1 MPEKKQPGLGELLRY
16 VNELVEHGAE
26 HHYQQMG
33 LDYRARFT
41 PVLRAIQAG
50 ASTVTQITA
59 HSHLTQ
65 GAISQTVGQMES
77 EGLIARQ
84 RLADARMS
92 RIELTAH
99 GQQLIARLEQHWS
112 TTFQVIEDLEQEIG
126 YPLCQALQH
135 AARALEQKGFAQ
147 RLTELKLNHCAG
159 KTLNEQ

>member
-1 MPEKKQPGLGELLRY
+1 MPEKNQPGLGELLRY

-26 HHYQQMG
+26 QHYKQMG

-41 PVLRAIQAG
+41 PVLRALQAG

-65 GAISQTVGQMES
+65 GAISQTVGQMQS
-77 EGLIARQ
+77 EGLINRQ
-84 RLADARMS
+84 RLEDARMS

-99 GQQLIARLEQHWS
+99 GQQLIARLDQHWA
-112 TTFQVIEDLEQEIG
+112 TTFEVIEALEQEIG
-126 YPLCQALQH
+126 HPLCQVLEQ
-135 AARALEQKGFAQ
+135 AARALERKGFAQ

-159 KTLNEQ
+159 DTQ